1 MTTRLVTALLCSLSA
16 ASATAQCSDC
26 EKPHVSCL
34 KACFTDSKCRRECE
48 KDFQSCLGDC
58 SPAERKRVGAA
69 VVLGQVETECAT
81 GDEKACFTLGAIYFR
96 GREVTADYEKAV
108 KYLEVSCRDGHADA
122 CGMLGEIF
130 LHPYG
135 VPQDVSRGLSLLEK
149 SCDRGS
155 AEGCTGLGRVL
166 REGKHKPKDLERAM
180 RLWKDACTKGD
191 AEACTLLG
199 EAHFDEKHEPVLALE
214 KFDRAC
220 TLGHGGGCARLC
232 ELLLGEQG
240 VPRDEKRAY
249 KTCDRGCLDGNS
261 MACAVEAR
269 LLWYGDD
276 VKQDLKKGRELLE
289 TACEAGDA
297 MACAELGE
305 AQEVAGH
312 GLKKDL
318 EASRSN
324 LLRAARRLEK
334 ECNEK
339 LEARPCAQWA
349 TLVAR
354 GKVPQK
360 DPVRTRAMLDKACTL
375 EESLGCVTQ

>member
-1 MTTRLVTALLCSLSA
+1 M
-16 ASATAQCSDC
+16 
-26 EKPHVSCL
+26 
-34 KACFTDSKCRRECE
+34 
-48 KDFQSCLGDC
+48 
-58 SPAERKRVGAA
+58 
-69 VVLGQVETECAT
+69 
-81 GDEKACFTLGAIYFR
+81 
-96 GREVTADYEKAV
+96 
-108 KYLEVSCRDGHADA
+108 
-122 CGMLGEIF
+122 
-130 LHPYG
+130 
-135 VPQDVSRGLSLLEK
+135 
-149 SCDRGS
+149 
-155 AEGCTGLGRVL
+155 L

-199 EAHFDEKHEPVLALE
+199 EAHVDEKHEPVLAVE

-297 MACAELGE
+297 MACADLGE

-375 EESLGCVTQ
+375 EESLGCAGLGLAQEAAKEPAKALEAYARGCDAQKGAACSGLGRLLEPDDAAKARVAYEKGCARWDAAACLRLSELMKAEKAPAKEVKATRAKACRYGAVDACR